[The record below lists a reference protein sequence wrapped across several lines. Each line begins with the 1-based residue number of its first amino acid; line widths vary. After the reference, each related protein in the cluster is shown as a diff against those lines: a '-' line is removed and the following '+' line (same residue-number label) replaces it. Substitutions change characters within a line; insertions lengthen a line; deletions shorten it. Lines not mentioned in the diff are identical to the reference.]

1 MYPERQEDVVDEQ
14 LVRSV
19 GMAERRQQHPSETGN
34 RVVVDTYGLMV
45 QIANLRRVSI
55 VSDRIQRA
63 AR

>member
-1 MYPERQEDVVDEQ
+1 MYPERQEDVVDKQ

-45 QIANLRRVSI
+45 
-55 VSDRIQRA
+55 
-63 AR
+63 